1 MAEKRVFTRLSGRQA
16 ARLSM
21 LSLAGVLLCASC
33 GCARKGSGLSAIRH
47 EYTKGKYDEAIA
59 LCERAVRNNTADGEV
74 YYYYGLSLLAAD
86 RDLEAFNRLEE
97 AVSADSTL
105 APDVSGQLVGKAMES
120 IARGMTYRA
129 AQRVREAVGLN
140 TGLRIGSLGYLVADS
155 YYEDKQW
162 GKAARYYA
170 GALTEYP
177 DTSVAEGGYFNL
189 AVCQREAGDSAAAI
203 QTLEKQLS
211 KFPRGPLASRA
222 EWSLF
227 DLLYNRARSEFGR
240 GNYDVAAGLVSRVP
254 DRSENTALVQQARF
268 LLGECYERTGDFAG
282 AYEQFKTIVEDD
294 RGGSGQIVER
304 ARAKMNAFR
313 DAGLR

>member
-1 MAEKRVFTRLSGRQA
+1 MVGERVLTRLSGRQA
-16 ARLSM
+16 ARLGI
-21 LSLAGVLLCASC
+21 LALAGVLLCASC
-33 GCARKGSGLSAIRH
+33 GCARKESGLSAIRH

-59 LCERAVRNNTADGEV
+59 LCERAVRNNTAAGEV
-74 YYYYGLSLLAAD
+74 YYYYGLSLLAME
-86 RDLEAFNRLEE
+86 RDLEAFNRFEE

-105 APDVSGQLVGKAMES
+105 AADISGQLVAKAMES

-177 DTSVAEGGYFNL
+177 DTNVAEGGYFNL
-189 AVCQREAGDSAAAI
+189 ATCQRAMGDSAAAI
-203 QTLEKQLS
+203 ETLEKQLS
-211 KFPRGPLASRA
+211 KFPRGPLASQA

-227 DLLYNRARSEFGR
+227 DLLYNRARSEFER
-240 GNYDVAAGLVSRVP
+240 GNYDVAAGFVSRVP
-254 DRSENTALVQQARF
+254 DRSGNTALVQQARF

-282 AYEQFKTIVEDD
+282 AFEQFETIVEDD
-294 RGGSGQIVER
+294 RGGSGRIVER